1 MNLSYQFA
9 RRYLFGKKSTNV
21 INIITGIS
29 VAGIA
34 VGSCA
39 LLLVMSVFNGFHDL
53 LYSLFNSFNPP
64 AKVIPVNGKIFMAD
78 SSLIYQI
85 KQVDGVRDLSVT
97 LEETAM
103 FEYKDQRDFGTVKG
117 VDENYINVN
126 NIDSVIVEGNY
137 TIKNDAIYFAVL
149 GAGVEASLGVDITD
163 EFTPLKIHLPKR
175 NRSSTTLNKSFNTK
189 LVYPAGIFSF
199 QQDFDKQYVITSID
213 VVRDLLKYDQE
224 ASFFEFSFDPDREQE
239 IFAEVREIMGS
250 EFKVQNRY
258 EQEATFLKIM
268 NGEKWMAFA
277 ILCLTLLLVAFNL
290 VGALWMIVLDKRKDI
305 SILKTMG
312 ATSKLIRNIFLHEGL
327 LVCGIGLIIGAGLA
341 LLIYLLQA
349 NFSIIPIREGFIVD
363 SYPIAVKW
371 FDFLAGGLAVMAIG
385 LIASILPSMKAD
397 KVGAFIREE

>member
-1 MNLSYQFA
+1 
-9 RRYLFGKKSTNV
+9 
-21 INIITGIS
+21 
-29 VAGIA
+29 
-34 VGSCA
+34 
-39 LLLVMSVFNGFHDL
+39 
-53 LYSLFNSFNPP
+53 
-64 AKVIPVNGKIFMAD
+64 
-78 SSLIYQI
+78 
-85 KQVDGVRDLSVT
+85 
-97 LEETAM
+97 
-103 FEYKDQRDFGTVKG
+103 
-117 VDENYINVN
+117 
-126 NIDSVIVEGNY
+126 
-137 TIKNDAIYFAVL
+137 
-149 GAGVEASLGVDITD
+149 
-163 EFTPLKIHLPKR
+163 
-175 NRSSTTLNKSFNTK
+175 
-189 LVYPAGIFSF
+189 
-199 QQDFDKQYVITSID
+199 
-213 VVRDLLKYDQE
+213 
-224 ASFFEFSFDPDREQE
+224 
-239 IFAEVREIMGS
+239 MGS

-312 ATSKLIRNIFLHEGL
+312 ATSNLIRNIFLHEGL

-349 NFSIIPIREGFIVD
+349 YFSIIPIREGFIVD